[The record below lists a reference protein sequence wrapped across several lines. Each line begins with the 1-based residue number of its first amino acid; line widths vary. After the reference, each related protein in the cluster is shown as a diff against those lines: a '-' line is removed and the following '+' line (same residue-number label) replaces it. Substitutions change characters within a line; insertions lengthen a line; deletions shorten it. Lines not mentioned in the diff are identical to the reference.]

1 MAKKALSDA
10 LSLDT
15 KSLPIPELK
24 PSNRLSDCLSL
35 GLPMCDDDESFLV
48 VRITSMHF
56 QSSNYASKT
65 IEAGLISKPLDYYT
79 TSSVLRNFSELSKD
93 KFKPIS
99 YEYSWQSVLKTIKV
113 VILDK
118 EATAISNK
126 DWCFLFEN
134 LNRAVDELYHLC
146 ELECDLDQMK
156 EDVLVLE
163 EARSYFRKLR
173 ARVEGFENVKRSSSQ
188 PSVDEQS
195 VNVKSDHR
203 RPHALSWE
211 ASNHGISLERL
222 PIGVYLTKVF
232 PCTDSLP
239 VTSLME
245 KSFWFSKLVSNSLS
259 VFCVP

>member
-24 PSNRLSDCLSL
+24 PSNRPSDCLSL

-79 TSSVLRNFSELSKD
+79 TSSVLRK
-93 KFKPIS
+93 
-99 YEYSWQSVLKTIKV
+99 
-113 VILDK
+113 
-118 EATAISNK
+118 AA
-126 DWCFLFEN
+126 
-134 LNRAVDELYHLC
+134 DELYLLC

-156 EDVLVLE
+156 EAALVLE
-163 EARSYFRKLR
+163 EARSDFRELR
-173 ARVEGFENVKRSSSQ
+173 ARVEGFENVKRLSSQ

-195 VNVKSDHR
+195 VNVNSDHR

-211 ASNHGISLERL
+211 
-222 PIGVYLTKVF
+222 
-232 PCTDSLP
+232 
-239 VTSLME
+239 
-245 KSFWFSKLVSNSLS
+245 
-259 VFCVP
+259 